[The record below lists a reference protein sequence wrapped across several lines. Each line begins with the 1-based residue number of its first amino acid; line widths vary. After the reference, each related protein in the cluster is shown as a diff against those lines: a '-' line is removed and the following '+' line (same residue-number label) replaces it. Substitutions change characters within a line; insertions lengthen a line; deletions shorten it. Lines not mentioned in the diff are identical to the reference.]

1 MCILFLHFCENL
13 SPKGYRL
20 IVAFNRDEFY
30 SRPTAPAKFLD
41 GGPSII
47 AGSVADVQF
56 CNVEK
61 GTAGRCGYHKGV
73 QYSSIFWDGES
84 ECHPSR

>member
-1 MCILFLHFCENL
+1 MKISAQRATDLLLPSTEMSSIQGQQHL
-13 SPKGYRL
+13 QS
-20 IVAFNRDEFY
+20 
-30 SRPTAPAKFLD
+30 FLD

-56 CNVEK
+56 FNVEK